1 MGQVKQGSRQK
12 DFEIAIQWLVDAAL
26 VHKVNKVSKPAVPLK
41 AYIDNASF
49 KLFFIDIGLLG
60 AMSELDI
67 ESLL

>member
-1 MGQVKQGSRQK
+1 M
-12 DFEIAIQWLVDAAL
+12 AIQWLVDAAL